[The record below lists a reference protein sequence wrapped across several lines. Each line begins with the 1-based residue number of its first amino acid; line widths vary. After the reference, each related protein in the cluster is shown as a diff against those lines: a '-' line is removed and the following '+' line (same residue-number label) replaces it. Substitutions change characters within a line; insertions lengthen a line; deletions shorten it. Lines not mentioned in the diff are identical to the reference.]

1 MPSTKIINVLRDD
14 KFEEILDVFKNTSAK
29 EVIFILPKKTNAL
42 KDESHFIIL
51 QNEAKKFEKTV
62 SLLCSNPEINDLA
75 KQYDFDILMP
85 KAGNLQN
92 SPPVKNV
99 QFVNQIEPTNDDDGI
114 GNEDNEPFDL
124 EEKEENTKEENGDS
138 VGQNKPL
145 SDEPDDNDDDSDTPD
160 KDEADE
166 SDEFAQPF
174 KNTNTEKVEN
184 SFEIIAAA
192 APSKTNRNLSDIIN
206 PEQNGVNLKITQKK
220 QKPVSLDIKSRDQ
233 AEEKADRI
241 TGVWQFASRR
251 QDKEFNR
258 SGGGYFSNFNL
269 PKNLRFK
276 NILKN
281 VSGGR
286 KIFWFLGA
294 LATIFL
300 LAFVSVL
307 PGSAKI
313 EISPQKQKL
322 DFRLK
327 ITASAQFPAVDFAFN
342 KIPGQLFNIRKNANR
357 TFNATGE
364 REVAQKARGKIT
376 VYNEYGTTPQ
386 TLIATTRFESP
397 EGLIF
402 RTLKTIVVPGTKV
415 ENGKIIPGGIEVEVI
430 ADKAGPL
437 YNIAP
442 SKFTIP
448 AFKERND
455 QDRYGKFYGQSTEP
469 IKGGASGMA
478 KVVTEADYDDALAIL
493 TAEAKKLTEEA
504 LANEASDLKIIN
516 AAAVKVDGSESSAK
530 SDEAAEN
537 FTMTVSASVKTVG
550 FRQDDLNKLI
560 KQYAEKNGDII
571 VLPEKLTVSFD
582 KVSLSG
588 LDVLEFTARV
598 GGDAYLKVNEQKII
612 TDLLGKNE
620 NQIKDYFKNLPEIR
634 GAKVLLSPF
643 WVKKMSKN
651 QDKIKLNLVYD

>member
-29 EVIFILPKKTNAL
+29 EVIFVLPKKTNAL

-85 KAGNLQN
+85 KAGNSQN

-276 NILKN
+276 NI
-281 VSGGR
+281 
-286 KIFWFLGA
+286 
-294 LATIFL
+294 
-300 LAFVSVL
+300 
-307 PGSAKI
+307 
-313 EISPQKQKL
+313 
-322 DFRLK
+322 
-327 ITASAQFPAVDFAFN
+327 
-342 KIPGQLFNIRKNANR
+342 
-357 TFNATGE
+357 
-364 REVAQKARGKIT
+364 
-376 VYNEYGTTPQ
+376 
-386 TLIATTRFESP
+386 
-397 EGLIF
+397 
-402 RTLKTIVVPGTKV
+402 
-415 ENGKIIPGGIEVEVI
+415 
-430 ADKAGPL
+430 
-437 YNIAP
+437 
-442 SKFTIP
+442 
-448 AFKERND
+448 
-455 QDRYGKFYGQSTEP
+455 
-469 IKGGASGMA
+469 
-478 KVVTEADYDDALAIL
+478 
-493 TAEAKKLTEEA
+493 
-504 LANEASDLKIIN
+504 
-516 AAAVKVDGSESSAK
+516 
-530 SDEAAEN
+530 
-537 FTMTVSASVKTVG
+537 
-550 FRQDDLNKLI
+550 
-560 KQYAEKNGDII
+560 
-571 VLPEKLTVSFD
+571 
-582 KVSLSG
+582 
-588 LDVLEFTARV
+588 
-598 GGDAYLKVNEQKII
+598 
-612 TDLLGKNE
+612 
-620 NQIKDYFKNLPEIR
+620 
-634 GAKVLLSPF
+634 
-643 WVKKMSKN
+643 
-651 QDKIKLNLVYD
+651 